1 MFCKIRKG
9 KNYFTIYACSRERVD
24 GKVVSN
30 DKKICSLAWHSLYE
44 DDEEINGLIEDIP
57 VDLYRFLRRK
67 YFKNNDTGLD
77 LFKDVEPKLIQV
89 KKEYYPTYKKEA
101 LEAERKWKKEEKERR
116 EKQKKEYKDFKDK
129 FILLFSEDMS
139 KSYKQGYKQG
149 MQDHSYRSN
158 YSSGGN
164 TSYDTEEM
172 KLLKEAFKLLA
183 KKYHPDRNLDT
194 DTTETMAAI
203 NNLKEKI
210 LK

>member
-9 KNYFTIYACSRERVD
+9 KNYYTIYACSRERVN

-30 DKKICSLAWHSLYE
+30 DKKICSLPWHSLYE
-44 DDEEINGLIEDIP
+44 IDEEINGLIEEIP
-57 VDLYRFLRRK
+57 MDLYK
-67 YFKNNDTGLD
+67 YLNRMYFRNKDTGLN
-77 LFKDVEPKLIQV
+77 LFLDVEPKLIQV

-101 LEAERKWKKEEKERR
+101 LEAERKWKKEEKERK
-116 EKQKKEYKDFKDK
+116 EKELKEYEYFKKKYYSLYNADLSNK
-129 FILLFSEDMS
+129 FQE
-139 KSYKQGYKQG
+139 GY
-149 MQDHSYRSN
+149 N
-158 YSSGGN
+158 YGIMTNLSSSSGGN
-164 TSYDTEEM
+164 TSYNSKEM

-183 KKYHPDRNLDT
+183 IKYHPDKNPDK

>member
-24 GKVVSN
+24 GKVVSK
-30 DKKICSLAWHSLYE
+30 DKKICRLAWHSLYE
-44 DDEEINGLIEDIP
+44 DEEARDGLIEEIP
-57 VDLYRFLRRK
+57 MDLYKFLNRM
-67 YFKNNDTGLD
+67 YFRNKDTGLN
-77 LFKDVEPKLIQV
+77 LFFDVEPKLIQV

-101 LEAERKWKKEEKERR
+101 LEAERILEQEEKERR
-116 EKQKKEYKDFKDK
+116 KKQKKEYKDFKDK
-129 FILLFSEDMS
+129 FIFLFSEDMS

-149 MQDHSYRSN
+149 VQDSLYRSN

-164 TSYDTEEM
+164 TSYNSKEI

-183 KKYHPDRNLDT
+183 MKHHPDRGGDN
-194 DTTETMAAI
+194 ETMAEI